1 MPPTPAMPP
10 LVVWRRRRR
19 EGYWKRGLASVHCES
34 LDEAGRKKRRKIS
47 PCCFPPPAPPP
58 QAKRKAAV
66 TTKTDELQTVVLK
79 LTRAEFR
86 RHISDKLAADIL
98 HRCRRGYAKTS
109 ELRSSEDVKTEIKR
123 CASRTGWRTVPR
135 WPLQ

>member
-1 MPPTPAMPP
+1 MPA
-10 LVVWRRRRR
+10 L
-19 EGYWKRGLASVHCES
+19 SVGGS
-34 LDEAGRKKRRKIS
+34 QD
-47 PCCFPPPAPPP
+47 PPPAPPP

-98 HRCRRGYAKTS
+98 HRCCRGYAKTS